1 MDAADPILIEDLDG
15 VVVEMN
21 DEAER
26 SYGWSRTQLVGSPI
40 KNIVPPDRHD
50 QADELLQRCKTG
62 QAVRNI
68 EGLRQTKDG
77 HIVPVLLAL
86 SLIKGEGGQAEAI
99 ATLAK
104 DITDQK
110 LTEEEV
116 RRMSKV
122 FMDAADPILIEDL
135 DGTVVEMNDEAE
147 LSYGWTREELVGT
160 PIKTIVPPD
169 RHDQADDLLR
179 RCKAGDDVRNVEG
192 LRLTKD
198 GRIVPVLITV
208 SLIKGEAG
216 QAEAIATLAKDITD
230 QKRAEM
236 ELRNSR
242 DNLEEMIGERTTELE
257 KNVRELETF
266 NKFAVDRELRM
277 IELKKD
283 INALLARLGE
293 PPKYEEIV

>member
-1 MDAADPILIEDLDG
+1 
-15 VVVEMN
+15 
-21 DEAER
+21 
-26 SYGWSRTQLVGSPI
+26 
-40 KNIVPPDRHD
+40 
-50 QADELLQRCKTG
+50 
-62 QAVRNI
+62 
-68 EGLRQTKDG
+68 
-77 HIVPVLLAL
+77 
-86 SLIKGEGGQAEAI
+86 
-99 ATLAK
+99 
-104 DITDQK
+104 
-110 LTEEEV
+110 
-116 RRMSKV
+116 
-122 FMDAADPILIEDL
+122 MDAADPILIEDL

-147 LSYGWTREELVGT
+147 RSYGWTREELVGT

-283 INALLARLGE
+283 ITALLARLGE